1 MHSKAAPQSKK
12 HTMSISRHTRHH
24 SGFTLIELLVVITI
38 IGILAS
44 MAFPVVTGVMTK
56 ARKVRTLAIIKDLH
70 VAIKGYQTEYNHY
83 PSKQTEEKEA
93 IKTDESGG
101 QDALIKIL
109 LAAPSQ
115 QKPGQLNTR
124 GIKFIDLPIAKNE
137 RGGLVGTEVENYK
150 LVDEWGQPYNV
161 LMDLDGD
168 EKVKNP
174 DAQNEDTKIKEGAS
188 PYLPVGV
195 AVYSF
200 GPDGEKKQTPSKD
213 DVTSWRG

>member
-1 MHSKAAPQSKK
+1 MHKKVVSESSK
-12 HTMSISRHTRHH
+12 HIMSTQRHIFRQTA
-24 SGFTLIELLVVITI
+24 FTLIELLVVITI

-44 MAFPVVTGVMTK
+44 MAFPVVTGVMNK
-56 ARKVRTLAIIKDLH
+56 ARKVKTLATIKDLH

-83 PSKQTEEKEA
+83 PASSDAKEGEP
-93 IKTDESGG
+93 IKTNDGS
-101 QDALIKIL
+101 ALLKVL
-109 LAAPSQ
+109 LAADSQ

-124 GIKFIDLPIAKNE
+124 GIKFIDLPIAKSG
-137 RGGLVGTEVENYK
+137 RGGLVGTDVENYQ

-168 EKVKNP
+168 EKVQNP
-174 DAQNEDTKIKEGAS
+174 DTQNEDPKITEGAS